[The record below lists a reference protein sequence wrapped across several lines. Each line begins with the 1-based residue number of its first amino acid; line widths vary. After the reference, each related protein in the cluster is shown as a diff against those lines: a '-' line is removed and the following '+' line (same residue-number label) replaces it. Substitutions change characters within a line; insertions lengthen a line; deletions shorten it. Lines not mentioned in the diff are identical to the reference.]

1 MTAVPTTQSSSTTA
15 ASANSPSSSSSTSQ
29 RTSSNTNHNN
39 GDSLF
44 EPSVEMMVNDF
55 DDERTLEEEE
65 ALAATEAEDPSTEL
79 SNLQR
84 ERDMPIE
91 ELLALYRCA
100 DRSDDEGNDDDT
112 EQRPR
117 SSSSCSQNDLD
128 DSRNLDKDDMD
139 EDEDESE
146 LRTLYPETFADDQR
160 HLRTLS
166 RPLSEEEDDGDYSPD
181 EDDVK
186 KTIMVGSEFQ
196 AVIPEG
202 LCKYGDELPYE
213 NEDKLVWDP
222 SKLKEKDVENYQ
234 KKSFSIANE
243 PKVGSPE
250 KVSSVAAIPIG
261 NHLRDDE
268 QILYLLLQCGHNVE
282 EALRRRRI
290 STTSGTTTIAMNEMS
305 QWSEEECRNFENGL
319 RTFGKD
325 FHIIQQLKV
334 KTRSVGELVQFY
346 YLWKKTERHDV
357 FANKARLE
365 KKKYSLHPGLTD
377 YMDRFL
383 EEQEC
388 TGGNGGNGNASANG
402 GNVGIRDR
410 SSSPGV
416 NSLMYN
422 SYRKNSF
429 RNNTGGGSNTA
440 AAGGSDAN
448 VNDSGANS
456 DNDTTSA
463 SIKAKETNSSH
474 LNTLNNSSRL

>member
-1 MTAVPTTQSSSTTA
+1 
-15 ASANSPSSSSSTSQ
+15 
-29 RTSSNTNHNN
+29 
-39 GDSLF
+39 
-44 EPSVEMMVNDF
+44 
-55 DDERTLEEEE
+55 
-65 ALAATEAEDPSTEL
+65 
-79 SNLQR
+79 
-84 ERDMPIE
+84 
-91 ELLALYRCA
+91 
-100 DRSDDEGNDDDT
+100 
-112 EQRPR
+112 
-117 SSSSCSQNDLD
+117 
-128 DSRNLDKDDMD
+128 
-139 EDEDESE
+139 
-146 LRTLYPETFADDQR
+146 
-160 HLRTLS
+160 
-166 RPLSEEEDDGDYSPD
+166 
-181 EDDVK
+181 
-186 KTIMVGSEFQ
+186 MVGSEFQ

-290 STTSGTTTIAMNEMS
+290 STTSGATTIAMNEMS

-402 GNVGIRDR
+402 GSVGIRDR

-440 AAGGSDAN
+440 AAGGGEAN